1 MSNNQD
7 ASTES
12 TSINESDFAAAI
24 KSTGSIQDYNVLKAI
39 GKGKFSV
46 VYRAVEKATEK
57 IVALKRI
64 AIVDITDERQRQ
76 KTLKEVRLLQR
87 LDHPNIIK
95 YLDAFIDEHDLVIVF
110 EWAEAGDLKRQ
121 YATTEKKVRFDE
133 RLVWRYFSQ
142 ICSAIQYMHQMR
154 VMHRDLK
161 PANIFLTAKGQV
173 KVGDL
178 GLSRALSENTMQAHS
193 KVGTPLY
200 MSPEVLRGKGY
211 AFKSDVWSLG
221 CILYELAVLRSPF
234 KEEGLSLYGLF
245 QKISKGEYPEVQYRT
260 ATSFGGWCIVCWT

>member
-1 MSNNQD
+1 MQH
-7 ASTES
+7 
-12 TSINESDFAAAI
+12 
-24 KSTGSIQDYNVLKAI
+24 
-39 GKGKFSV
+39 
-46 VYRAVEKATEK
+46 VYRAIEKTSEK

-95 YLDAFIDEHDLVIVF
+95 YLDAFIDEHDLIIVF

-121 YATTEKKVRFDE
+121 LRKAREKKVRFDE

-142 ICSAIQYMHQMR
+142 ICSAIQYMHNMR

-178 GLSRALSENTMQAHS
+178 GLSRAVS
-193 KVGTPLY
+193 
-200 MSPEVLRGKGY
+200 
-211 AFKSDVWSLG
+211 
-221 CILYELAVLRSPF
+221 
-234 KEEGLSLYGLF
+234 
-245 QKISKGEYPEVQYRT
+245 
-260 ATSFGGWCIVCWT
+260 

>member
-1 MSNNQD
+1 MSNNQQEQ
-7 ASTES
+7 SSKSNES
-12 TSINESDFAAAI
+12 SSINESDFAAAI
-24 KSTGSIQDYNVLKAI
+24 QSHNSSSIEDYNVLKAI

-46 VYRAVEKATEK
+46 VYRAIEKTSEK

-95 YLDAFIDEHDLVIVF
+95 YLDAFIDEHDLIIVF

-121 YATTEKKVRFDE
+121 LRKAREKKVRFDE

-142 ICSAIQYMHQMR
+142 ICSAIQYMHNMR

-178 GLSRALSENTMQAHS
+178 GLSRAVS
-193 KVGTPLY
+193 
-200 MSPEVLRGKGY
+200 
-211 AFKSDVWSLG
+211 
-221 CILYELAVLRSPF
+221 
-234 KEEGLSLYGLF
+234 
-245 QKISKGEYPEVQYRT
+245 
-260 ATSFGGWCIVCWT
+260 

>member
-1 MSNNQD
+1 MRRAVRPTPVRRAPVLGVCASLHRAQSRSRGGGWRHFFQAQQARPACTLPPTREHPPLPIVHTYPYQCRPRVACILKPAVRPCVIHCACHSTIFTMSNNQD

-121 YATTEKKVRFDE
+121 LRKATEKKVRFDE

-142 ICSAIQYMHQMR
+142 YAVPYSICIKCASCTAISS
-154 VMHRDLK
+154 
-161 PANIFLTAKGQV
+161 PPIF
-173 KVGDL
+173 
-178 GLSRALSENTMQAHS
+178 
-193 KVGTPLY
+193 
-200 MSPEVLRGKGY
+200 
-211 AFKSDVWSLG
+211 F
-221 CILYELAVLRSPF
+221 
-234 KEEGLSLYGLF
+234 
-245 QKISKGEYPEVQYRT
+245 
-260 ATSFGGWCIVCWT
+260 

>member
-110 EWAEAGDLKRQ
+110 EWAEAGDE
-121 YATTEKKVRFDE
+121 A
-133 RLVWRYFSQ
+133 
-142 ICSAIQYMHQMR
+142 
-154 VMHRDLK
+154 
-161 PANIFLTAKGQV
+161 
-173 KVGDL
+173 
-178 GLSRALSENTMQAHS
+178 
-193 KVGTPLY
+193 
-200 MSPEVLRGKGY
+200 
-211 AFKSDVWSLG
+211 
-221 CILYELAVLRSPF
+221 AVTQGR
-234 KEEGLSLYGLF
+234 
-245 QKISKGEYPEVQYRT
+245 RRRR
-260 ATSFGGWCIVCWT
+260 